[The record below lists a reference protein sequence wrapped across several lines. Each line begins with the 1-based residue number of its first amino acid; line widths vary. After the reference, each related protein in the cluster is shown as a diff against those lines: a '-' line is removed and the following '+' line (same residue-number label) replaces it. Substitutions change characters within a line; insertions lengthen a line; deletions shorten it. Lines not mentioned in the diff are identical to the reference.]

1 MVTIRREYVP
11 APPGGP
17 YVRPIFIKGEVMR
30 LWNAFASLDSE
41 VRDGAV
47 TTAELEQL
55 FRDEAGKAT
64 HALEVAYW
72 EARSA
77 KLEVGPPKT

>member
-1 MVTIRREYVP
+1 MP

-55 FRDEAGKAT
+55 FRVEAEKAT

-77 KLEVGPPKT
+77 KLEVRPPKT